1 MRLQPHHIGL
11 VVSDLAR
18 TTAFYEALGFTIA
31 SDMPSGD
38 ASRAIRFLELGSF
51 QLELFW
57 YAEPNDPQPVPAPG
71 GKGRLGFRH
80 FALRTD
86 DVYAALAELKAS
98 GLAPADLEVRV
109 VPAGYKLVF
118 LSDPDG
124 VEIELMQEA

>member
-1 MRLQPHHIGL
+1 MRLEPHHIGL

-31 SDMPSGD
+31 SDLPSGD
-38 ASRAIRFLELGSF
+38 ASRAIRFLNLGDF

-57 YAEPNDPQPVPAPG
+57 YAEPSEPLPVPAPG

-98 GLAPADLEVRV
+98 GLAPADLEVRM

>member
-1 MRLQPHHIGL
+1 MRLHPHHIGL

-31 SDMPSGD
+31 SDPPSGD
-38 ASRAIRFLELGSF
+38 GSRAIRFLELGGF

-57 YAEPNDPQPVPAPG
+57 YAEPIEPEPAPAPG

-80 FALRTD
+80 LALHTD
-86 DVYAALAELKAS
+86 DLEGALAELKSA
-98 GLAPADLEVRV
+98 GLVPGDLEMRV
-109 VPAGYKLVF
+109 VPLGYKLVF